1 MKPYIDHEVTDNW
14 IIREFTENIDPIELM
29 WHRDDEYRVVESL
42 GKTDW
47 MIQLDN
53 QLPINITEQIEIPR
67 HAWHR
72 LIKGSG
78 NLTVKIHKK
87 VEIQ

>member
-1 MKPYIDHEVTDNW
+1 MTPYIDHTITNEW
-14 IIREFTENIDPIELM
+14 IIREFTENINPIELM
-29 WHRDDEYRVVESL
+29 WHRDDEDRLVESL
-42 GKTDW
+42 NKTDW

-53 QLPINITEQIEIPR
+53 ELPINITEQIRIPR
-67 HAWHR
+67 HTWHR

-87 VEIQ
+87 V

>member
-1 MKPYIDHEVTDNW
+1 MKPYIDHEITEDW
-14 IIREFTENIDPIELM
+14 IVREFTEMIDPIELM
-29 WHRDDEYRVVESL
+29 WHRDDEDRVVEAVTE
-42 GKTDW
+42 TDW

-53 QLPINITEQIEIPR
+53 QLPINIIEKITIPR

-87 VEIQ
+87 A

>member
-1 MKPYIDHEVTDNW
+1 
-14 IIREFTENIDPIELM
+14 M
-29 WHRDDEYRVVESL
+29 WHRDDEDRVVEAVTE
-42 GKTDW
+42 TDW

-53 QLPINITEQIEIPR
+53 QLPINITEKIAIPR

-87 VEIQ
+87 A

>member
-1 MKPYIDHEVTDNW
+1 MTPYTDLEVTQDW
-14 IIREFTENIDPIELM
+14 IIREFTELIDPIELM
-29 WHRDDEYRVVESL
+29 WHRDDEERFIESL
-42 GKTDW
+42 HETDW

-53 QLPINITEQIEIPR
+53 SLPINIIEQISIPK

-78 NLTVKIHKK
+78 NLTLKIHKK
-87 VEIQ
+87 A

>member
-1 MKPYIDHEVTDNW
+1 MKPYIDHEITQDW
-14 IIREFTENIDPIELM
+14 IIREFTESIDPIELM
-29 WHRDDEYRVVESL
+29 WHRDDEDRVVEAIT
-42 GKTDW
+42 KTDW

-53 QLPINITEQIEIPR
+53 RLPINITEKVTIPR

-78 NLTVKIHKK
+78 SLTVKIHKK
-87 VEIQ
+87 V

>member
-1 MKPYIDHEVTDNW
+1 MKPYIDHEVTANW

-29 WHRDDEYRVVESL
+29 WHRDDEDRVVESL
-42 GKTDW
+42 DKTDW

-53 QLPINITEQIEIPR
+53 QLPINITEQVKIPR

-87 VEIQ
+87 VEI